1 MDSKLYLKETTMKK
15 WFQVYVGV
23 EGEEESMPMR
33 MDPDMIQG
41 FVKYTNYITLVYTP
55 YGKFEVHE
63 EYEKFSKR
71 LFSFVNFDEFMKMN
85 SQPEE
90 VVTTTKKR
98 YVVKIAAKKQQ
109 QEELEAL
116 QDYYDSHQPE
126 DNSGRYH

>member
-1 MDSKLYLKETTMKK
+1 MKK
-15 WFQVYVGV
+15 WFQVYVEV
-23 EGEEESMPMR
+23 EGETESLPMR

-41 FVKYTNYITLVYTP
+41 FIKYTNYITLVYTP
-55 YGKFEVHE
+55 YGQFKVHE

-71 LFSFVNFDEFMKMN
+71 LFSFVNFEEFMKMN
-85 SQPEE
+85 TQPSEE

-116 QDYYDSHQPE
+116 QDYYDTHQPE
-126 DNSGRYH
+126 DNSGKYL